1 MRLAIRHMTS
11 YTYDTPV
18 LSSSQIIRLSP
29 RHDGGQS
36 VEKWSVEAFAT
47 LDQTSPPVAVRLLPG
62 TDGHQNGTHLLSIAR
77 RHTSSSILAMGVVQ
91 TTSSDGIVGFDDS
104 DLPLAFW
111 LKQTPQTEAGP
122 PVRDLTL
129 SAWVGHE
136 TASDGGADL
145 EAVHRLMNEV
155 RRRVDYVIGATSVTT
170 TADEAVIRGAGV
182 CQDHAHVF
190 IAAARSLGIPA
201 RYVSGYLWPGHH
213 EVATASHAW
222 AEAWVND
229 LGWVGFDPA
238 NNVCPTEAYIRVAV
252 GLDYFDAS
260 PVRGVRRAGP
270 VNEEMVVT
278 VQVDPVK
285 ADADVLTSPAS

>member
-1 MRLAIRHMTS
+1 
-11 YTYDTPV
+11 
-18 LSSSQIIRLSP
+18 
-29 RHDGGQS
+29 
-36 VEKWSVEAFAT
+36 
-47 LDQTSPPVAVRLLPG
+47 
-62 TDGHQNGTHLLSIAR
+62 
-77 RHTSSSILAMGVVQ
+77 MGVVQ

-104 DLPLAFW
+104 NLPLAFW

-190 IAAARSLGIPA
+190 IAALDPSEFLQGTSAATFGRAITKWRLRATLGP
-201 RYVSGYLWPGHH
+201 RRGSTTWVGLGSTPRTMCVPLRRTYVSRSDWTTSTPPRSRGPTRRSGERRDGRNRPGG
-213 EVATASHAW
+213 S
-222 AEAWVND
+222 
-229 LGWVGFDPA
+229 GQSG
-238 NNVCPTEAYIRVAV
+238 R
-252 GLDYFDAS
+252 
-260 PVRGVRRAGP
+260 
-270 VNEEMVVT
+270 
-278 VQVDPVK
+278 
-285 ADADVLTSPAS
+285 

>member
-1 MRLAIRHMTS
+1 MRLAIRHLTS
-11 YTYDTPV
+11 YSYDTSV

-29 RHDGGQS
+29 RRDGGQS
-36 VEKWSVEAFAT
+36 IDKWSVEAFAT
-47 LDQTSPPVAVRLLPG
+47 LGPGSSPVAVGLLQG
-62 TDGHQNGTHLLSIAR
+62 TDGHQNATHLLSIAR

-91 TTSSDGIVGFDDS
+91 TTRSDGIVGLEDNG
-104 DLPLAFW
+104 LPLAYW
-111 LKQTPQTEAGP
+111 LKQTPHTEAGP
-122 PVRDLTL
+122 PVRDLTW
-129 SAWVGHE
+129 SALAGRE
-136 TASDGGADL
+136 TRPDDGGDL
-145 EAVHRLMNEV
+145 WALHRLMNDV

-190 IAAARSLGIPA
+190 IAAARFVGIPA

-222 AEAWVND
+222 AEAWVSD

-238 NNVCPTEAYIRVAV
+238 NNVRPTEAYVRVAV

-270 VNEEMVVT
+270 VNEEMTVT
-278 VQVDPVK
+278 VQVDAVS
-285 ADADVLTSPAS
+285 ADIDVITSPAY